1 MIKRRNDR
9 QEAIREIVRNKSI
22 RTQRDLVDALKAEG
36 YNCTQATVSRDIT
49 DMGLTKQTGSVYVL
63 AEDLRFNQM
72 VSTLVVSF
80 ANANNLVVVKA
91 QPGTAQGV
99 SAAIDDASRPH
110 MLGTVA
116 GDDTILIVMDSQ
128 SSAEEFCELIGR
140 LCPKERN

>member
-9 QEAIREIVRNKSI
+9 QEAIRDIVRSKSI
-22 RTQRDLVDALKAEG
+22 RTQRELVDELKAQG

-49 DMGLTKQTGSVYVL
+49 DMGLTKQSGSVYVL

-72 VSTLVVSF
+72 VSTLVISS
-80 ANANNLVVVKA
+80 AYANNLVIVKA

-110 MLGTVA
+110 MLGTIA
-116 GDDTILIVMDSQ
+116 GDDTILIVMDNEE
-128 SSAEEFCELIGR
+128 SAGEFSEMISR